1 MGPTR
6 VLVVGA
12 SSGVGR
18 AIAQKFVK
26 AGARVALSAR
36 RIENLTDAIAEAG
49 GGIAVPGD
57 VRAHDGAE
65 QVVKAAVEALGGLDV
80 IIYATG
86 VSPLQRLRHA
96 SREQWMAVLETNL
109 VGLHEVVQAA
119 LPHLATGAA
128 VGVLSSDSVGTP
140 RPGLVPYA
148 ASKAALEELMRGW
161 RNEHPEVRFST
172 IVIGPTFPTE
182 FGAAFDPDLMGEL
195 WAEWERLGVADT
207 SIMDGNELADV
218 IVSTYLALIPYH
230 GIGLEEI
237 VLRPA
242 KSPASELDR
251 EALFAE
257 QLADS
262 ADDQDAPGAEG

>member
-1 MGPTR
+1 MGATR

-18 AIAQKFVK
+18 AIAQRFVK
-26 AGARVALSAR
+26 AGAEVALSAR
-36 RIENLTDAIAEAG
+36 RVENLTEAIAEAG

-57 VRAHDGAE
+57 VRAPDGARE
-65 QVVKAAVEALGGLDV
+65 IVKGAVDTLGGLDV
-80 IIYATG
+80 VIYATG
-86 VSPLQRLRHA
+86 VSPLQRLRDVER
-96 SREQWMAVLETNL
+96 SQWSAVLETNL
-109 VGLHEVVQAA
+109 VGVHEVVKAA
-119 LPHLATGAA
+119 LPHLAPGAF

-140 RPGLVPYA
+140 RQGLVPYA

-161 RNEHPEVRFST
+161 RNEHPDIRFST

-182 FGAAFDPDLMGEL
+182 FGSAFDPDLMAEL
-195 WAEWERLGVADT
+195 WPQWEALGAADT

-218 IVSTYLALIPYH
+218 IVTTCLTLANYH
-230 GIGLEEI
+230 GISMQEI

-242 KSPASELDR
+242 KSPASEFDR

-257 QLADS
+257 QLAQE
-262 ADDQDAPGAEG
+262 AGGGDA

>member
-1 MGPTR
+1 MAAPR
-6 VLVVGA
+6 VLIVGA

-18 AIAQKFVK
+18 AIAHHFVA
-26 AGARVALSAR
+26 AGAQVALSAR
-36 RIENLTDAIAEAG
+36 RAENLTEAIAEAG
-49 GGIAVPGD
+49 GGVAVPGD

-65 QVVKAAVEALGGLDV
+65 QVVKGAVEALGGIDV

-96 SREQWMAVLETNL
+96 TREQWTAVLETNL

-119 LPHLATGAA
+119 LPHLATGAT

-161 RNEHPEVRFST
+161 RFEHPEIRFST

-182 FGAAFDPDLMGEL
+182 FGSAFDPELMGEL
-195 WAEWERLGVADT
+195 WVEWERLGIADA
-207 SIMDGNELADV
+207 SIMDGNELAQV
-218 IVSTYLALIPYH
+218 IVTTIQSLLQFPT
-230 GIGLEEI
+230 IGMEEI
-237 VLRPA
+237 VLRPTKA
-242 KSPASELDR
+242 PAAEFDR

-257 QLADS
+257 QLG
-262 ADDQDAPGAEG
+262 QPGADPIT